1 MVYITD
7 GLMEEKCSD
16 ILEAL
21 FFITIGFLLSCRD
34 IIRRILDKDK

>member
-1 MVYITD
+1 M
-7 GLMEEKCSD
+7 GEKWQG